1 MEIKIYNITKKQ
13 KLNKNS
19 DGVRIF
25 ENMKSFVNNDLT
37 MREFVLDA
45 TNMNEITP
53 IVFKSIV
60 IEMQTKL
67 FGNYSVKLINA
78 KPLVIKSYNTIFNR

>member
-1 MEIKIYNITKKQ
+1 MTIKIHEITNKK

-19 DGVRIF
+19 EGIKIF
-25 ENMKSFVNNDLT
+25 ENMKSFVNKDIT
-37 MREFVLDA
+37 MREFTLDA
-45 TNMNEITP
+45 QDMNEITP
-53 IVFKSIV
+53 IVFKAIV

-67 FGNYSVKLINA
+67 FGNYSVKLVNA

>member
-1 MEIKIYNITKKQ
+1 MEIKIHNITNKK

-19 DGVRIF
+19 DGVKIF
-25 ENMKSFVNNDLT
+25 ENMKSFVNKDIT
-37 MREFVLDA
+37 AREFVFNAKD
-45 TNMNEITP
+45 MNEITP

-78 KPLVIKSYNTIFNR
+78 KPLVVKSYNAIFNR